1 MTKTIKGEIVSVS
14 KVLEEALLKYTWQIA
29 VEFEGENPPDL
40 KAGKCEVLQWKLNKG
55 WEKRRRPFRFY
66 RWHS

>member
-40 KAGKCEVLQWKLNKG
+40 KAGKCEVLQ
-55 WEKRRRPFRFY
+55 
-66 RWHS
+66 

>member
-40 KAGKCEVLQWKLNKG
+40 KAGKCEVLQWKLKKQMG
-55 WEKRRRPFRFY
+55 KKKETY
-66 RWHS
+66 